1 MYGNGPGI
9 EKLINKREKGKI
21 TNRPTCMEPL
31 YDRDGNITSEAGER
45 MVLGQQVN
53 QIKWNCIPTS
63 YNIWKRNQYMFISLN
78 GKVKCLGRKHR
89 RVVFI
94 MLGSG
99 RIFLTRQKVLE
110 IRLINS
116 TI

>member
-45 MVLGQQVN
+45 MELQHQ
-53 QIKWNCIPTS
+53 T
-63 YNIWKRNQYMFISLN
+63 
-78 GKVKCLGRKHR
+78 
-89 RVVFI
+89 
-94 MLGSG
+94 
-99 RIFLTRQKVLE
+99 E
-110 IRLINS
+110 RLKTFCS
-116 TI
+116 V